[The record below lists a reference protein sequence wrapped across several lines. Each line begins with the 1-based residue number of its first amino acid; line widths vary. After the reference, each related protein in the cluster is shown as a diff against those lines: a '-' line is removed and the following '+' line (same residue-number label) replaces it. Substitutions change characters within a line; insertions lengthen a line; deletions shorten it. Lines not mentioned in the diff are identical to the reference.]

1 MVEEVYSKTQDKMQ
15 KSIQALNRELDTI
28 RTGRANPAL
37 LDGIQ
42 VEAYGA
48 TTPLTQLASI
58 STPDPRSLLVQPW
71 DRQTIG
77 DIQKAIQKSDLGLN
91 PMSDGVAIRL
101 IIPDP
106 TEERRREMVK
116 LVKKRVE
123 DVKVAI
129 RNVRRDA
136 VEDLR
141 KMEKDKEISQ
151 DEDRRAQDKL
161 QKLTDSFIEKASQVG
176 QAKEKEIMEV

>member
-1 MVEEVYSKTQDKMQ
+1 MVEEVFSKTQDKMQ
-15 KSIQALNRELDTI
+15 KSVQALNRDLDTI

-42 VEAYGA
+42 VEAYG
-48 TTPLTQLASI
+48 TSTPLVQLASI
-58 STPDPRSLLVQPW
+58 STPDARTLLIQPW
-71 DRQTIG
+71 DRHTLG

-91 PMSDGVAIRL
+91 PMNDGISIRL
-101 IIPDP
+101 SIPDP
-106 TEERRREMVK
+106 TEERRKEMVK
-116 LVKKRVE
+116 LVRKRVE

-136 VEDLR
+136 VEELR
-141 KMEKDKEISQ
+141 RMEKDKEISQ
-151 DEDRRAQDKL
+151 DENRRSQDKL

-176 QAKEKEIMEV
+176 QAKEKEIMEI